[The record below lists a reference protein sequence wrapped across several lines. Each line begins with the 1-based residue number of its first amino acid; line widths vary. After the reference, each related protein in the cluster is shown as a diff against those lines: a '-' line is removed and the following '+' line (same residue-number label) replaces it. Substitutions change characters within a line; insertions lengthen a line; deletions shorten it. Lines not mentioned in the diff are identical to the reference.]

1 MTKKKN
7 ITRTVI
13 IAVVLVAIAVMIK
26 GFLDGYQDATDRS
39 DLISE
44 VLEENCDCTEINQII
59 YAKGLQ
65 FGKEGMSTEKAEYQM
80 IDCDYQYFEDEA
92 IRINEILNKKVKGFK
107 DFDLLTIELNNK
119 KNTEIITIRNGVIQ

>member
-119 KNTEIITIRNGVIQ
+119 KYTEIITIRNGVIQ

>member
-13 IAVVLVAIAVMIK
+13 IALVLVAIAVMIN

-44 VLEENCDCTEINQII
+44 VLEENCDCSEINQII

-65 FGKEGMSTEKAEYQM
+65 FGKDGMSTEKVEYQM
-80 IDCDYQYFEDEA
+80 IDCDYQSFEVEA
-92 IRINEILNKKVKGFK
+92 IRINDVLNKKVKGFK
-107 DFDLLTIELNNK
+107 DFDLLTIEMNNK
-119 KNTEIITIRNGVIQ
+119 INSETLTIKNGVIQ

>member
-1 MTKKKN
+1 
-7 ITRTVI
+7 
-13 IAVVLVAIAVMIK
+13 
-26 GFLDGYQDATDRS
+26 
-39 DLISE
+39 
-44 VLEENCDCTEINQII
+44 
-59 YAKGLQ
+59 
-65 FGKEGMSTEKAEYQM
+65 MSTEKAEYQM

>member
-7 ITRTVI
+7 ITTTVI
-13 IAVVLVAIAVMIK
+13 MAVVLVAIAVMIK

-65 FGKEGMSTEKAEYQM
+65 FGKEGLSTEKAEYQM
-80 IDCDYQYFEDEA
+80 IDCDYQSFEGEA
-92 IRINEILNKKVKGFK
+92 IRINDLLNKKVKGFK